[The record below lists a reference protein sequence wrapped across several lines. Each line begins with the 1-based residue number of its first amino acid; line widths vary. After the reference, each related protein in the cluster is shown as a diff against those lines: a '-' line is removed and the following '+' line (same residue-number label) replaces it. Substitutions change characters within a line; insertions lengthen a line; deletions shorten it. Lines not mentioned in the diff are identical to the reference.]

1 MIPNMIPVEWE
12 KRAYCGYETDKWKTF
27 REMAASRYGGDLVD
41 AYMPEGYCILSDGED
56 IVAVRLVDREEIF
69 RTKDPLPKLD
79 AWQEVYKFML
89 EKGVID
95 GFDYFS
101 RCDSDLALRIPAYRA
116 AREAAESDLETLQK
130 KFI

>member
-1 MIPNMIPVEWE
+1 MRPTNGRHSAKWP
-12 KRAYCGYETDKWKTF
+12 RADT
-27 REMAASRYGGDLVD
+27 AAISL
-41 AYMPEGYCILSDGED
+41 MLICLSDGED